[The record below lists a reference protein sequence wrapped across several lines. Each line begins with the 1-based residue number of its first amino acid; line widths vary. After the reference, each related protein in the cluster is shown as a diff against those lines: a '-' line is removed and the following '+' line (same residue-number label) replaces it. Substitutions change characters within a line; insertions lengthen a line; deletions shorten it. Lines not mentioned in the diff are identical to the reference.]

1 MDLNIINRAESYYE
15 YALLKR
21 NNFPKP
27 VTKEDF
33 YLLALAEQVRL
44 GGSGGA
50 VDLVVADWGKTTV
63 TVGKLNAGT
72 NTDGKT
78 AIQILEAM
86 LRGFVNATCS
96 VSYSEVNTVLEQG
109 TSFNLTITA
118 NNFKAGDGACER
130 VSLYKNG
137 SLVEEKLIESASSV
151 SFTTINNIS
160 TNTSFEVKLTDSKG
174 VTTSVSKKSYQFI
187 GATYTG
193 VLSDIPTTEDDIISL
208 DKLVRAKATYLGT
221 YSPDNQY
228 VVYAYPNSF
237 GSLSSILD
245 SMNFENITDFKL
257 TTMTI
262 DSIEYK
268 VYYTVDKKTLT
279 DFTYKNVF

>member
-44 GGSGGA
+44 GGGGA
-50 VDLVVADWGKTTV
+50 VDSIVADWGNTTV
-63 TVGKLNAGT
+63 TVGKLTAGT

-86 LRGFVNATCS
+86 LRGYVNASCS
-96 VSYSEVNTVLEQG
+96 VTYSEVNTTLEQG

-118 NNFKAGDGACER
+118 KNFKAGDGVCER
-130 VSLYKNG
+130 VSLYQNG
-137 SLVEEKLIESASSV
+137 SLVEEKLIESATSV
-151 SFTTINNIS
+151 SFTTINNIK
-160 TNTSFEVKLTDSKG
+160 TNTSFEVKLTDAKG
-174 VTTSVSKKSYQFI
+174 VVTSVSKKNYQFI

-193 VLSDIPTTEDDIISL
+193 VLSNIPATSDDIITL
-208 DKLVRAKATYLGT
+208 DKLVRAKGTYLGT

-228 VVYAYPNSF
+228 VVYAYPSSF

-245 SMNFENITDFKL
+245 SMSFENKTDFSV

-262 DSIEYK
+262 NSIEYK
-268 VYYTVDKKTLT
+268 VYYTNDKKTLEN
-279 DFTYKNVF
+279 FTYKYVF

>member
-44 GGSGGA
+44 GTGGA
-50 VDLVVADWGKTTV
+50 VDSIVADWGKTTV

-78 AIQILEAM
+78 AIQILESM

-118 NNFKAGDGACER
+118 NNFKSGDGVCER

-137 SLVEEKLIESASSV
+137 SLIEEKLIESATSV
-151 SFTTINNIS
+151 SFTTINNIT

-174 VTTSVSKKSYQFI
+174 VTTSVSKKNYQFI

-193 VLSDIPTTEDDIISL
+193 VLSDIPTTSDDITTL

-221 YSPDNQY
+221 YSPDNEY
-228 VVYAYPNSF
+228 VVYAYPSSF

-262 DSIEYK
+262 NSIEYK

-279 DFTYKNVF
+279 DFTYKYVY

>member
-1 MDLNIINRAESYYE
+1 MDLNIIKRAESYYE

-44 GGSGGA
+44 GGGGA
-50 VDLVVADWGKTTV
+50 VDSVVADWGNTTV
-63 TVGKLNAGT
+63 TVGKLSAGT

-86 LRGFVNATCS
+86 LRGYVNASCS
-96 VSYSEVNTVLEQG
+96 VSYSEVNTTLELG

-118 NNFKAGDGACER
+118 KNFKAGDGVCER
-130 VSLYKNG
+130 VALYQNG
-137 SLVEEKLIESASSV
+137 SLVEEKLIESAISV
-151 SFTTINNIS
+151 SFTTINNIK
-160 TNTSFEVKLTDSKG
+160 TNTSFEVKLTDAKG
-174 VTTSVSKKSYQFI
+174 VVTSVSKKNYQFI

-193 VLSDIPTTEDDIISL
+193 VLSNIPTSSDDIISL
-208 DKLVRAKATYLGT
+208 DKLVRAKGTYLGT

-228 VVYAYPNSF
+228 VVYAYPSSF

-245 SMNFENITDFKL
+245 SMSFENKTDFSV

-262 DSIEYK
+262 NSIEYK
-268 VYYTVDKKTLT
+268 VYYTNDKKTLEN
-279 DFTYKNVF
+279 FTYKYVF

>member
-1 MDLNIINRAESYYE
+1 MDVNIINRAESYYE
-15 YALLKR
+15 YALLQR

-27 VTKEDF
+27 VTREDF

-44 GGSGGA
+44 GTGGA

-78 AIQILEAM
+78 AIQILESM
-86 LRGFVNATCS
+86 LRGFVNASCS
-96 VSYSEVNTVLEQG
+96 VSYSEVNTTLELG

-118 NNFKAGDGACER
+118 NNFRAGDGVCER

-151 SFTTINNIS
+151 SFTTINNIT
-160 TNTSFEVKLTDSKG
+160 TNTEFEVKLTDSTG
-174 VTTSVSKKSYQFI
+174 VTTSVSTKNYQFV

-193 VLSDIPTTEDDIISL
+193 VLSDIP
-208 DKLVRAKATYLGT
+208 
-221 YSPDNQY
+221 
-228 VVYAYPNSF
+228 
-237 GSLSSILD
+237 SIHR
-245 SMNFENITDFKL
+245 I
-257 TTMTI
+257 TI
-262 DSIEYK
+262 DRATKRK
-268 VYYTVDKKTLT
+268 V
-279 DFTYKNVF
+279 